1 MSFARPPEGAPQR
14 SPQAAGTPVPVGTPR
29 LLDVQGLAAG
39 YAGMGVIHDLDLHV
53 DRGEVVAVVGGNG
66 AGKTTLIRTI
76 TGMLRATAGHVSFGG
91 AVLARLSTDRI
102 CEHGL
107 IQVPEGRQIFASQ
120 SVENNL
126 RLGAILRRARGFEAA
141 TLQRVYALFPRL
153 AERRKQLAGTLSG
166 GEQQMLAIGRALMA
180 QPVLLMLDEPSL
192 GLAPLMV
199 DLMFQ
204 TVAQLASEG
213 MSILLVEQNVAESLA
228 LCQRAYVLE
237 NGEVVLTGDGQ
248 TLLTDD
254 RVRQAY
260 LGL

>member
-1 MSFARPPEGAPQR
+1 MTSGAASPLLRVEGLK
-14 SPQAAGTPVPVGTPR
+14 S
-29 LLDVQGLAAG
+29 G
-39 YAGMGVIHDLDLHV
+39 YAGLQVLAGIDLHV
-53 DRGEVVAVVGGNG
+53 NRGETVAVVGGNG

-76 TGMLRATAGHVSFGG
+76 TGMVKASAGSVSF
-91 AVLARLSTDRI
+91 DRI

-126 RLGAILRRARGFEAA
+126 RLGAILRRARGHEAR
-141 TLQRVYALFPRL
+141 TLQHVYEMFPVL
-153 AERRKQLAGTLSG
+153 AERRRQLAGTLSG

-180 QPVLLMLDEPSL
+180 QPMMLMLDEPSL
-192 GLAPLMV
+192 GLAPIV
-199 DLMFQ
+199 VQQMFR
-204 TVAQLASEG
+204 TVAELASEG
-213 MSILLVEQNVAESLA
+213 MSILLVEQNVAESLR

-237 NGEVVLTGDGQ
+237 NGTIALCGNAQD
-248 TLLTDD
+248 LLTDD